1 MVGYD
6 FECDGITVDDEEMET
21 EMSSWYAEPL
31 LGSSPPAPEPA
42 AEDQHE
48 RPKSDE
54 KPKSDK
60 QAVET
65 LYEIAGGAWKTVNGV
80 IYVYRHGLWTQDE
93 AAFLDLM
100 MQHSGAL
107 GEYGEAVQKM
117 RHVMALAKTKNLADD
132 SWTQRLDRL
141 GPGLVPFANGI
152 YDIASSTLRDFEPD
166 DMITKKFDFNAP
178 SVIDEDVSAEI
189 NRLQSVFRDLLPD
202 EQLLAE
208 VMVRLAESFFSC
220 SNTHKYFVQ
229 LYGEGNNGKTTLMRM
244 LQTAFPQWV
253 KMPSVEHL
261 VVKGA
266 PRDPNAPQPWL
277 VDVMGARILGFEE
290 PGEKRAFDGALLK
303 LLRGNGIVTGRAL
316 YKGNVSY
323 VPTFTLWIAANDPIE
338 IKPHDRAVQDSL
350 HSFHLPSYFSD
361 GGAPLG
367 TRFPKK
373 KIPNLEEWFTERRYT
388 LALFQLLREYY
399 ATYARANSLPP
410 LVSAFAMTRLYADEH
425 PTIREHVDSCFEVDS
440 SCRLR
445 AKRAYEALEAA
456 GCTESHK
463 KMRLVMLEHFK
474 EHAAVKLHKL
484 QNVLTWSGLCLR
496 DSIVGEHLF

>member
-277 VDVMGARILGFEE
+277 VGAMRG
-290 PGEKRAFDGALLK
+290 RD
-303 LLRGNGIVTGRAL
+303 LR
-316 YKGNVSY
+316 
-323 VPTFTLWIAANDPIE
+323 
-338 IKPHDRAVQDSL
+338 
-350 HSFHLPSYFSD
+350 
-361 GGAPLG
+361 
-367 TRFPKK
+367 
-373 KIPNLEEWFTERRYT
+373 
-388 LALFQLLREYY
+388 
-399 ATYARANSLPP
+399 
-410 LVSAFAMTRLYADEH
+410 
-425 PTIREHVDSCFEVDS
+425 VDSQ
-440 SCRLR
+440 
-445 AKRAYEALEAA
+445 
-456 GCTESHK
+456 
-463 KMRLVMLEHFK
+463 
-474 EHAAVKLHKL
+474 AAVLPEMRARHPERVARVVRLLHE
-484 QNVLTWSGLCLR
+484 T
-496 DSIVGEHLF
+496 